1 MVDRRAAA
9 WRARALGR
17 SLPQRLVVVAWTRD
31 ARDVMVSC
39 AEHAVRAAGELE
51 LELFAVNVVVRDL
64 SFASRAAVL
73 IASERARAT
82 TTISCVS
89 FTRGSERHSAAGPY
103 ATARAQRAA
112 RAACCAAR
120 ARLRHSST

>member
-31 ARDVMVSC
+31 ARDVMISC
-39 AEHAVRAAGELE
+39 VERAARAAGE
-51 LELFAVNVVVRDL
+51 LELFAVNVAIRDL
-64 SFASRAAVL
+64 TFASRAAAV
-73 IASERARAT
+73 IASERVRAT
-82 TTISCVS
+82 PTTSFAS
-89 FTRGSERHSAAGPY
+89 FTSGSERRRPPARSRE
-103 ATARAQRAA
+103 ARAQRAA

-120 ARLRHSST
+120 ARLRHSLM

>member
-1 MVDRRAAA
+1 MADRRAAA

-39 AEHAVRAAGELE
+39 VERAARAAGE
-51 LELFAVNVVVRDL
+51 LELFAVNVAIRDL
-64 SFASRAAVL
+64 SFASRAVAL
-73 IASERARAT
+73 ITSERARAT

-89 FTRGSERHSAAGPY
+89 VTRGSERQSAAGLY